1 MLVGMERAA
10 APGRPPSAP
19 RTSTMDHFQAALPHT
34 RRQANV
40 LVHAGQV
47 LHPKFHK
54 WGEFQNLEHFFRKVI

>member
-1 MLVGMERAA
+1 
-10 APGRPPSAP
+10 
-19 RTSTMDHFQAALPHT
+19 MDHFQAALPHT